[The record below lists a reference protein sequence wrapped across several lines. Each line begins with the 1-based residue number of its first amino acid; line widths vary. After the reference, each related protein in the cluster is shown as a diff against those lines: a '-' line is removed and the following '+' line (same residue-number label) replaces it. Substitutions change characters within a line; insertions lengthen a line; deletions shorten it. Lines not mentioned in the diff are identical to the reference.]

1 MNLSDIILQQVTKN
15 VASSNIQIPQNL
27 QQQVLGGLSDSI
39 LGSLAKTATAPG
51 GLDQIKALLTGQAD
65 AAKSPVTALAGNIFN
80 SNVLSKLKLGAVGA
94 ALLAFIPKIMGGLK
108 NIIKDQ
114 DGDGDVDL
122 NDVLLTLKG
131 GSGSILGS
139 VLGGVLGGGA
149 AKQQKAS
156 TGGLGSI
163 LGGVLNSGTVT
174 NVLLDVIG
182 LNKLAATEIV
192 GTWRYVEPG
201 VAFTS
206 EGMLQKAGGQ
216 VISGTIK
223 EKILPT
229 YTSLGVTSANTYFT
243 FGQDGQFSASVLGRP
258 LQGTYTF
265 DSSTGTIQ
273 LKTLL
278 LSTPAYLTRTS
289 TGMSLTFQSKKL
301 LQAVQ
306 IIGAASGNQTL
317 GAISEI
323 ASSYDGIRLGFDLAR

>member
-15 VASSNIQIPQNL
+15 VANSNIQIPQNL

-51 GLDQIKALLTGQAD
+51 GLDQIKNLLTGQTD

-80 SNVLSKLKLGAVGA
+80 TNVLSKLKLGAAGA

-163 LGGVLNSGTVT
+163 LGGALGSI
-174 NVLLDVIG
+174 L
-182 LNKLAATEIV
+182 
-192 GTWRYVEPG
+192 
-201 VAFTS
+201 
-206 EGMLQKAGGQ
+206 GG
-216 VISGTIK
+216 
-223 EKILPT
+223 
-229 YTSLGVTSANTYFT
+229 
-243 FGQDGQFSASVLGRP
+243 
-258 LQGTYTF
+258 
-265 DSSTGTIQ
+265 
-273 LKTLL
+273 
-278 LSTPAYLTRTS
+278 
-289 TGMSLTFQSKKL
+289 KK
-301 LQAVQ
+301 
-306 IIGAASGNQTL
+306 
-317 GAISEI
+317 
-323 ASSYDGIRLGFDLAR
+323 

>member
-51 GLDQIKALLTGQAD
+51 GLEQIKGLLTGQAD

-80 SNVLSKLKLGAVGA
+80 SNVLSKLKLGAAGA

-139 VLGGVLGGGA
+139 VLGGVLGGGS

-163 LGGVLNSGTVT
+163 LGGALGSI
-174 NVLLDVIG
+174 L
-182 LNKLAATEIV
+182 
-192 GTWRYVEPG
+192 
-201 VAFTS
+201 
-206 EGMLQKAGGQ
+206 GG
-216 VISGTIK
+216 
-223 EKILPT
+223 
-229 YTSLGVTSANTYFT
+229 
-243 FGQDGQFSASVLGRP
+243 
-258 LQGTYTF
+258 
-265 DSSTGTIQ
+265 
-273 LKTLL
+273 
-278 LSTPAYLTRTS
+278 
-289 TGMSLTFQSKKL
+289 KK
-301 LQAVQ
+301 
-306 IIGAASGNQTL
+306 
-317 GAISEI
+317 
-323 ASSYDGIRLGFDLAR
+323 

>member
-1 MNLSDIILQQVTKN
+1 MNLSDIIMNQVTKS
-15 VASSNIQIPQNL
+15 VAGSNIQIPQNL

-139 VLGGVLGGGA
+139 VLGGVLAGGA

-163 LGGVLNSGTVT
+163 LGGALGSI
-174 NVLLDVIG
+174 L
-182 LNKLAATEIV
+182 
-192 GTWRYVEPG
+192 
-201 VAFTS
+201 
-206 EGMLQKAGGQ
+206 GG
-216 VISGTIK
+216 
-223 EKILPT
+223 
-229 YTSLGVTSANTYFT
+229 
-243 FGQDGQFSASVLGRP
+243 
-258 LQGTYTF
+258 
-265 DSSTGTIQ
+265 
-273 LKTLL
+273 
-278 LSTPAYLTRTS
+278 
-289 TGMSLTFQSKKL
+289 KK
-301 LQAVQ
+301 
-306 IIGAASGNQTL
+306 
-317 GAISEI
+317 
-323 ASSYDGIRLGFDLAR
+323 